1 MAHLDTTI
9 DSNYKSVIQTLFDE
23 KNNMSLNKSVK
34 DQNEKSKNNVIPCF
48 EKNPVTLKSK
58 HIINTNDLY
67 RLSTE
72 VTPMYIKNQN
82 NLKNR
87 LSSTIEASSLSTA
100 AVGASNKIQ
109 SIVEKSFEI
118 EPSPSGVTRIHINN
132 YDSSNNNNPVSLNDN
147 KMPCYSNYKP
157 VTVEFTSNPSSFYPA
172 RLDLNSANDF
182 FQKPKKTDNCTSPI
196 RILNAKFD
204 ETSFNLLKGYF

>member
-9 DSNYKSVIQTLFDE
+9 DSNYKRVIQTVFDE

-34 DQNEKSKNNVIPCF
+34 DHHSKNDVIPCF

-58 HIINTNDLY
+58 HLINTNDLY

-87 LSSTIEASSLSTA
+87 LSSTIEVSSLSTT

-147 KMPCYSNYKP
+147 KMPFYSNYKP
-157 VTVEFTSNPSSFYPA
+157 VTV
-172 RLDLNSANDF
+172 
-182 FQKPKKTDNCTSPI
+182 
-196 RILNAKFD
+196 
-204 ETSFNLLKGYF
+204 

>member
-34 DQNEKSKNNVIPCF
+34 DQYEKSKNNVIPCF